1 MPRTQQ
7 PLLSKKDAPTK
18 FIFYPW
24 YWVFKILYS
33 IIFDP
38 EDIESYFFLRL
49 VKCQMNK
56 VSLRA
61 RRARLF
67 LIFNV
72 FVNTLMYIYINLKK
86 ICFT

>member
-1 MPRTQQ
+1 MLRRSLFFTHGTGC
-7 PLLSKKDAPTK
+7 SK
-18 FIFYPW
+18 FYTR
-24 YWVFKILYS
+24 LYL
-33 IIFDP
+33 DP

-72 FVNTLMYIYINLKK
+72 FVNTLMYIYIHLKK